1 MKKAF
6 TLIELLVV
14 IAIIAIL
21 AAILFPVFAQAK
33 AAAKKAAGI
42 SNQKQ
47 ISLGVVM
54 YAGDADDMYPR
65 NDDCIAGSAL
75 NPALNTQPFNPT
87 GAGCTSNGF
96 FYRMNH
102 FSWQKWIMP
111 YVKNVQIFQNTSRG
125 INNTNTPSCGAFPH
139 GSGSWGGCGQLTGS
153 YLLNTALTGQLNT
166 YNRAPGSSTMNRNS
180 WLGGS
185 LTALPNTAGAA
196 ILMES
201 GNMQIGVVPIAYGT
215 DSSSTSV
222 TVFPPAV
229 REYWQHELGLVTAAY
244 SPTAIIRNHDEARAA
259 FGGMIVGHADGSAK
273 YYQYGKFLAATPTA
287 AEFGVAATPA
297 FGYNTTSTNL
307 RGFTGGTIGM
317 GANPNLNIN
326 YPFWAL
332 GQ

>member
-1 MKKAF
+1 
-6 TLIELLVV
+6 
-14 IAIIAIL
+14 
-21 AAILFPVFAQAK
+21 
-33 AAAKKAAGI
+33 
-42 SNQKQ
+42 
-47 ISLGVVM
+47 
-54 YAGDADDMYPR
+54 
-65 NDDCIAGSAL
+65 
-75 NPALNTQPFNPT
+75 
-87 GAGCTSNGF
+87 
-96 FYRMNH
+96 
-102 FSWQKWIMP
+102 
-111 YVKNVQIFQNTSRG
+111 
-125 INNTNTPSCGAFPH
+125 
-139 GSGSWGGCGQLTGS
+139 
-153 YLLNTALTGQLNT
+153 
-166 YNRAPGSSTMNRNS
+166 
-180 WLGGS
+180 
-185 LTALPNTAGAA
+185 
-196 ILMES
+196 MES

-244 SPTAIIRNHDEARAA
+244 SPTAVIGNHDEARAA

-287 AEFGVAATPA
+287 AEFGVNATPA